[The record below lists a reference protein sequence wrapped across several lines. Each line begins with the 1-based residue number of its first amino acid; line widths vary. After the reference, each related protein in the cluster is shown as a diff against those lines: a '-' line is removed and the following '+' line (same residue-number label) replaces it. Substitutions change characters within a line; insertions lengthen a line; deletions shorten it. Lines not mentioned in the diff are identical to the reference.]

1 MALCA
6 RLQTTQQVKLK
17 IIKKYMSD
25 AKVIVKSGQQAGA
38 IIKSAVDKVG
48 NVVRKTLGPAGRN
61 VLVDR
66 GDWKTPRITND
77 GVFIA
82 KNYRIDDPA
91 ENLVARILVQAAEKT
106 NEIAGD
112 GTTTAIVIAQKII
125 KTVFDEIEESVVA
138 VEDTDLELNTGTSL
152 MEYKK
157 QIYEAY
163 KKADTELVKQGK
175 KIKSKED
182 LEKITLCSMENP
194 EIASV
199 IADVV
204 MKVGAEGYVGV
215 EEGYHGVI
223 ETDVVEGMQKRARL
237 AETFMQTNRERKE
250 MDVPNP
256 RILVTSYNMEG
267 IDRLV
272 SITNLCN
279 KLIKKEVRQLVV
291 IAPKFDKTSIVFA
304 AKFLRQGF
312 RLFLVKAPT
321 LNEKDGDELEDVAV
335 YVGAKFFSE
344 VKGLELKNLTEDDL
358 GKAKRVVVN
367 SEGQMAIF
375 QGAGTEDSKKRAEV
389 LKEQS
394 KLEKD
399 AIWKKKIAQRIAS
412 LTSGIGVIRVGAL
425 TDVETGYLKLKVED
439 TINAAKA
446 ALEEGYVQGGGLAL
460 KQVAEK
466 LPKNILTDALL
477 APYEQIQENAG
488 GKLEIGE
495 NVIDPLKV
503 TRTALSNACSVA
515 SILIT
520 SDSILV
526 EKDVDIGEKL
536 RETLGLRKNE
546 DVYIGEE

>member
-1 MALCA
+1 
-6 RLQTTQQVKLK
+6 
-17 IIKKYMSD
+17 MSD
-25 AKVIVKSGQQAGA
+25 AKVIVKSGQQARA